1 MNPDPRW
8 PPSNKRAVSGKPNL
22 LVVEPG
28 HRHTSETSAA
38 GSRPSLPSGIL
49 PAAMVTAVNG
59 AKEQRGSLDCPADYL
74 LTEPISLVELFA
86 GLRSLLRMQ
95 ELSDMVQAQ
104 AAQLAELKRKLEQ
117 VQQEVARR
125 ERPGPRPSSSA
136 AADPMPPGTAV
147 DAHATRRREVTVV
160 FLDLRGF
167 TAFVE
172 TGEPEEVLAVLREY
186 HAEMGRLIQ
195 AHEGTLERFTGDGMM
210 VLFNAPI
217 AVPDPT
223 ERAVRM
229 AFAMRERVTELT
241 GRWRK
246 QGHEL
251 DFGVGVAQGYAT
263 IGAIGFEGRW
273 DYGAIGPV
281 TNLAARLCAEA
292 KPGQILVSRR
302 VVGAVETLVR
312 AEPVGNLTLKG
323 FLKPVP
329 AFNVVALAAQDRTL
343 DSLGAPDDDARH

>member
-1 MNPDPRW
+1 MNPDPRCA
-8 PPSNKRAVSGKPNL
+8 PSDKRAVSGKPNL
-22 LVVEPG
+22 LIVEPG
-28 HRHTSETSAA
+28 PRHTSETSAVGA
-38 GSRPSLPSGIL
+38 RPSLSSSVL
-49 PAAMVTAVNG
+49 PVGLVTAANG
-59 AKEQRGSLDCPADYL
+59 AKVQRRSLECPADYL

-86 GLRSLLRMQ
+86 GIRSLLRVQ
-95 ELSDMVQAQ
+95 ELSDTVQAQ
-104 AAQLAELKRKLEQ
+104 AAQLADLKSKLDQ
-117 VQQEVARR
+117 VQQEVARL
-125 ERPGPRPSSSA
+125 ERPAPRPSRSA
-136 AADPMPPGTAV
+136 AVSAEPTPPGTTV
-147 DAHATRRREVTVV
+147 DAHATHRREVTVV

-229 AFAMRERVTELT
+229 AFAMRDRVTELT

-251 DFGVGVAQGYAT
+251 DFGVGIALGYAT
-263 IGAIGFEGRW
+263 VGAIGFEGRW

-302 VVGAVETLVR
+302 VVGAVEDLVQT
-312 AEPVGNLTLKG
+312 EPVGDLALKG
-323 FLKPVP
+323 FHKPIP
-329 AFNVVALAAQDRTL
+329 AFNLITLKRASLTTPAQL
-343 DSLGAPDDDARH
+343 